1 MQICEKLPDFCA
13 AEAFCAVAPD
23 AKKEARGKCEPKPA
37 SQQQRKRASP
47 FLLLSRVQG
56 QLQSQGP

>member
-23 AKKEARGKCEPKPA
+23 AKKEASRKCEPKPA
-37 SQQQRKRASP
+37 SQQQRKRMSP
-47 FLLLSRVQG
+47 FLPPSRLQG
-56 QLQSQGP
+56 QLESQGQ